1 MLSLSPL
8 PLLLLDEANRIR
20 RKRKKQKTKFT
31 KKLQRGKKFCES
43 AESQHN
49 KKESKK
55 ELHFTANLVAA
66 AGNQGARAAL
76 VDKQKWERAGDAMS
90 LT

>member
-1 MLSLSPL
+1 MREVVIAVAAAAAAVGRSKQ
-8 PLLLLDEANRIR
+8 N
-20 RKRKKQKTKFT
+20 KKKKEKAKTKFT

-43 AESQHN
+43 AESQYN

-76 VDKQKWERAGDAMS
+76 VDKQ
-90 LT
+90 